1 MSSRITMAA
10 FMWSLLLTHGCGP
23 NPLVGEVEAM
33 RDEMCACKDQD
44 CAERVLKQLKTFDK
58 ENKGKKV
65 PRKDNDTMQKLYG
78 EVSDCLV
85 QVSLKTREKAA
96 EKAPEPT
103 KEVDTPVKEDV
114 APGKTKEE
122 TDTKPK
128 PTVEPTVTPPPKGE

>member
-114 APGKTKEE
+114 APEKTKEE